1 MKLLR
6 RKAEVSLDDRLE
18 ALAEAADLAEGR
30 LGPDTVERARAVVTR
45 AGVRRGLSVD
55 HTAVALAGATGSGKS
70 SLFNALSG
78 TDLAT
83 VGVTRPTTSK
93 AQAALWGPDGSG
105 PLLDWLGVPLR
116 HTVEGE
122 SPGLILLDLPDH
134 DSIELSHRE
143 EVDRLVAVVDLLVW
157 VLDPQKYADAAVH
170 ERYLRPLTRHRD
182 VMVVVLNQ
190 VDRLP
195 EHAVK
200 RCLDDLRG
208 LLAADGL
215 DGVPLLAVSART
227 GAGLPELRKLLEGEV
242 SRRRAWSSRLAADVA
257 SSAAALWADTRPA
270 VTADTP
276 VTVRALAPGPDT
288 PALTAARLSASAE
301 AEARVPGSAETAVR
315 VSASGEA
322 AARAP
327 VPAEAAPSRTDA
339 RTPETARQGP
349 ASTGP
354 AYVGPRY
361 AGTAPA
367 GRDPVRVPGPG
378 DVVVPEVT
386 VSRALTRALAQAA
399 GVPVVVEAVA
409 KSHRHRSTAATGW
422 PVTRWLRK
430 LRPDPLRRLHLARGS
445 RSSLPPATAVQ
456 ASELDT
462 ALRDVGV
469 AASAGVPE
477 PWATAVRHAARSRS
491 GELTD
496 TLDRV
501 VATVSGGASR
511 PPRWWR
517 VAGAAQWLT
526 VAAMA
531 AGAIWLLVV
540 FGLDYLMLPRPFTPT
555 LGRAPWP
562 TVLLIGGALLGVLIA
577 LVFRAAAW
585 LGGRRRARRAAKALR
600 ARIEQVAA
608 ELVITPTRDE
618 LTRYARFAECV
629 TVAAS

>member
-157 VLDPQKYADAAVH
+157 VLDPQKYADAVVH
-170 ERYLRPLTRHRD
+170 ERYLRPLARHRD

-208 LLAADGL
+208 LLADDGL

-270 VTADTP
+270 VTADAP
-276 VTVRALAPGPDT
+276 VTVRALAPGPDA

-301 AEARVPGSAETAVR
+301 AEARVPSLADTAP
-315 VSASGEA
+315 SHAG
-322 AARAP
+322 ARA
-327 VPAEAAPSRTDA
+327 
-339 RTPETARQGP
+339 PETARQGP

-354 AYVGPRY
+354 AY
-361 AGTAPA
+361 AGMAPA
-367 GRDPVRVPGPG
+367 GQYPVPAPG

-456 ASELDT
+456 ASALDT

-491 GELTD
+491 GELTE

-501 VATVSGGASR
+501 VATVSGGVSR

-577 LVFRAAAW
+577 LVCRAAAW

>member
-6 RKAEVSLDDRLE
+6 RKAEVSLDARLE

-30 LGPDTVERARAVVTR
+30 LGHDTVERARAVVTR

-78 TDLAT
+78 TELAT

-105 PLLDWLGVPLR
+105 PLLDWLGVPVR

-122 SPGLILLDLPDH
+122 TSGLILLDLPDH

-170 ERYLRPLTRHRD
+170 ERYLRPLARHRD

-208 LLAADGL
+208 LLEADGL
-215 DGVPLLAVSART
+215 DDVPLLAVSART
-227 GAGLPELRKLLEGEV
+227 GAGIPELRELLDRKV

-270 VTADTP
+270 VTGDAP
-276 VTVRALAPGPDT
+276 AAARALAPTPDT
-288 PALTAARLSASAE
+288 RALTAAR
-301 AEARVPGSAETAVR
+301 VPA
-315 VSASGEA
+315 
-322 AARAP
+322 
-327 VPAEAAPSRTDA
+327 PAEAAPSRADA
-339 RTPETARQGP
+339 RTPETAWQGRAP
-349 ASTGP
+349 
-354 AYVGPRY
+354 
-361 AGTAPA
+361 AGTAHAGTTPA
-367 GRDPVRVPGPG
+367 GPDRASAPG

-399 GVPVVVEAVA
+399 GVPVVVDAVA

-456 ASELDT
+456 ASALDT
-462 ALRDVGV
+462 ALRDVGA

-501 VATVSGGASR
+501 VATVSGGVSR
-511 PPRWWR
+511 APRWWR
-517 VAGAAQWLT
+517 VAGTAQWLT

-531 AGAIWLLVV
+531 AGAIWLLAV

-577 LVFRAAAW
+577 LVCRAAAW
-585 LGGRRRARRAAKALR
+585 LGGRRRARRAARALR
-600 ARIEQVAA
+600 ERIEQVAA
-608 ELVITPTRDE
+608 ELIVTPTRDE
-618 LTRYARFAECV
+618 LSRYARFAECV

>member
-6 RKAEVSLDDRLE
+6 RKAEASLDDRLE

-30 LGPDTVERARAVVTR
+30 LGPETVERARAVVTR

-55 HTAVALAGATGSGKS
+55 HTAVTLAGATGSGKS

-170 ERYLRPLTRHRD
+170 ERYLRPLARHRD

-195 EHAVK
+195 ENAVK

-257 SSAAALWADTRPA
+257 SSAAALWAPEA
-270 VTADTP
+270 AYAGP
-276 VTVRALAPGPDT
+276 APG
-288 PALTAARLSASAE
+288 E
-301 AEARVPGSAETAVR
+301 
-315 VSASGEA
+315 
-322 AARAP
+322 
-327 VPAEAAPSRTDA
+327 
-339 RTPETARQGP
+339 
-349 ASTGP
+349 
-354 AYVGPRY
+354 
-361 AGTAPA
+361 
-367 GRDPVRVPGPG
+367 
-378 DVVVPEVT
+378 VVVPEVT

-456 ASELDT
+456 ASALDT

-501 VATVSGGASR
+501 VATVSGGVSR
-511 PPRWWR
+511 APRWWR

-540 FGLDYLMLPRPFTPT
+540 FGLDYLMLPRPLTPT

-577 LVFRAAAW
+577 LVCRAAAW
-585 LGGRRRARRAAKALR
+585 LGGRRRARKAAKALR

-618 LTRYARFAECV
+618 LARYARFAECV

>member
-6 RKAEVSLDDRLE
+6 RKAEVSLDARLE

-30 LGPDTVERARAVVTR
+30 LGHDTVERARAVVTR

-78 TDLAT
+78 TELAT

-105 PLLDWLGVPLR
+105 PLLDWLGVPVR

-122 SPGLILLDLPDH
+122 TSGLILLDLPDH

-170 ERYLRPLTRHRD
+170 ERYLRPLARHRD

-208 LLAADGL
+208 LLEADGL
-215 DGVPLLAVSART
+215 DDVPLLAVSART
-227 GAGLPELRKLLEGEV
+227 GAGIPELRELLDRKV

-270 VTADTP
+270 VTGDAP
-276 VTVRALAPGPDT
+276 VAVRALAPTPDAR
-288 PALTAARLSASAE
+288 ALTAARVSAPAE
-301 AEARVPGSAETAVR
+301 AE
-315 VSASGEA
+315 
-322 AARAP
+322 
-327 VPAEAAPSRTDA
+327 PSRADA
-339 RTPETARQGP
+339 RTPDTAWRGP
-349 ASTGP
+349 AP
-354 AYVGPRY
+354 AGTAH
-361 AGTAPA
+361 AGTAPVGQDRA
-367 GRDPVRVPGPG
+367 SAPG

-399 GVPVVVEAVA
+399 GVPVVVDAVA

-456 ASELDT
+456 ASALDT

-501 VATVSGGASR
+501 VATVSGGVSR
-511 PPRWWR
+511 APRWWR
-517 VAGAAQWLT
+517 VAGTAQWLT

-577 LVFRAAAW
+577 LVCRAAAW
-585 LGGRRRARRAAKALR
+585 LGGRRRARRAARALR

-608 ELVITPTRDE
+608 ELIVTPTRDE
-618 LTRYARFAECV
+618 LSRYARFAECV